1 LIASFSRNFIF
12 IKTRKTAGTSIEI
25 ALAPHCGPADIVTP
39 IAPEDERKRIA
50 DGAVKARN
58 YADPATMAAFA
69 GAMLRGDDRAAR
81 AAMASLAPA
90 GHFFNHMPA
99 FLVRAKVPP
108 AFWAGAFKFAVER
121 HPYEKAV
128 SWAWFQLHRARRPPA
143 DIAAV
148 LADAPRFIDD
158 TPAYFIDGRLAV
170 DRLLRYERLDAE
182 LGEVAAQLGLP
193 PLVLPRAKAQSRQD
207 PRPAAEILTATQKQ
221 AIHAA
226 TARAFE
232 LMGYER

>member
-12 IKTRKTAGTSIEI
+12 LKTHKTAGTSIEI
-25 ALAPHCGPADIVTP
+25 ALAPHCAPQDIVTP
-39 IAPEDERKRIA
+39 LQPEDERKRIV
-50 DGAVKARN
+50 GRAVQARN

-69 GAMLRGDDRAAR
+69 GAMLRGDDRAANK
-81 AAMASLAPA
+81 AMASLAPA
-90 GHFFNHMPA
+90 GHFYNHMPA
-99 FLVRAKVPP
+99 FLVRTKLPA
-108 AFWAGAFKFAVER
+108 AFWSGAFKFGVER

-128 SWAWFQLHRARRPPA
+128 SWAWFQLHRTRRPPT
-143 DIAAV
+143 DFAAV

-158 TPAYFIDGRLAV
+158 TLAYLIDGRVAV

-193 PLVLPRAKAQSRQD
+193 PLTLPRAKGQFRQD
-207 PRPAAEILTATQKQ
+207 LRPAAEILTAAQKQ

-226 TARAFE
+226 TARTFE